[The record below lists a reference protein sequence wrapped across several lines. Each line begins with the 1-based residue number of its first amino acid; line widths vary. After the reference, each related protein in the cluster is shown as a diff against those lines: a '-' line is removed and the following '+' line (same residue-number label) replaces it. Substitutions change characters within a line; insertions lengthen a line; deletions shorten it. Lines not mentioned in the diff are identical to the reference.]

1 MQNSCWFGCLIPQE
15 TRPKRRIARRLVYT
29 PAIICAVQPVVTRL
43 IGNFFKKLIGSG
55 TDKPAKQA
63 TKQEGGGKVQ
73 DKPGDKSPGQRKHPR
88 ERHNGQGQEQR
99 HRNARSQQ
107 AKTGQAEKPGARTE
121 KQHSPK
127 PEKQHQPK
135 RAVKV
140 DHGPWDIAQ
149 FPVEPVEGKTR
160 FHDFDLELPLM
171 RGIADLGFKYCSP
184 IQAQSLPYALKGKDV
199 VGKAQTGT
207 GKTAAFLTAIID
219 DLLKNPI
226 TEKRYAGEARALVI
240 APTRELVIQIAE
252 DAKALCKY
260 TDLKIHT
267 LVGGMDYTRQQ
278 RHLHDDLVDILV
290 ATPGRLLDFCGNKDV
305 YLDQLE
311 ILVIDEADRMLDM
324 GFIPQV
330 RQIVRQTPKREDRQT
345 LFFSAT
351 FTDDVHNLVQQWTY
365 KPVTVDIEPESVANA
380 RVEQHVYLVSTEE
393 KYTLLYN
400 LIQQEHAESMI
411 VFANR
416 RDECRDLHEKLLRHG
431 IKAGLLS
438 GEITQ
443 NKRVSTL
450 DSFKGGEIKVLVAT
464 DVAGRGIHISGISH
478 VVNFTLPEEPEDYV
492 HRIGRTGRAGKHG
505 TSISFACED
514 DALRLEPIER
524 LLGKSIKCEQ
534 PPEQLLLAPPE
545 LPPAP
550 PRSRHNERY
559 TNRSVG
565 NRSGGSRNRRPRS

>member
-1 MQNSCWFGCLIPQE
+1 MI
-15 TRPKRRIARRLVYT
+15 K
-29 PAIICAVQPVVTRL
+29 
-43 IGNFFKKLIGSG
+43 FFKKLLGSSETPAAPAPTSGSG
-55 TDKPAKQA
+55 TKRPDSHRSGNRQGQGSGEKTARESHRKDRDQNHRDQSQRDQASGTRDSKKNRPRSDRQSNPSQSNTRSTRKPAP
-63 TKQEGGGKVQ
+63 VQ
-73 DKPGDKSPGQRKHPR
+73 
-88 ERHNGQGQEQR
+88 
-99 HRNARSQQ
+99 
-107 AKTGQAEKPGARTE
+107 
-121 KQHSPK
+121 
-127 PEKQHQPK
+127 
-135 RAVKV
+135 
-140 DHGPWDIAQ
+140 HGPWDPAS
-149 FPVEPVEGKTR
+149 FAVEPEAGKTR
-160 FHDFDLELPLM
+160 FHDLDLAPEIM
-171 RGIADLGFKYCSP
+171 RAVADLGFKYCSP
-184 IQAQSLPYALKGKDV
+184 IQAQSLPYALQGKDV

-226 TEKRYAGEARALVI
+226 AEKRYAGEARALVI

-252 DAKALCKY
+252 DAKGLCKY

-267 LVGGMDYTRQQ
+267 LVGGMDYAKQQ
-278 RHLHDDLVDILV
+278 RHLHEDLVDILV

-351 FTDDVHNLVQQWTY
+351 FTDDVRNLVEQWTY
-365 KPVTVDIEPESVANA
+365 KPVTVDVQPEQVANDT
-380 RVEQHVYLVSTEE
+380 VDQHVYLVSTEE

-416 RDECRDLHEKLLRHG
+416 RDECRDLQEKLLRHG
-431 IKAGLLS
+431 INAGLLS

-450 DSFKGGEIKVLVAT
+450 DAFKNGDMKVLVAT

-492 HRIGRTGRAGKHG
+492 HRIGRTGRAGKTG

-524 LLGKSIKCEQ
+524 LLGKEIKCEQ
-534 PPEQLLLAPPE
+534 PPEHLLLEPPE

-550 PRSRHNERY
+550 RRERDDRSRAGAR
-559 TNRSVG
+559 TNRSG
-565 NRSGGSRNRRPRS
+565 ASRSGSSRNNSGGGRSGGYRGGPGRSR

>member
-1 MQNSCWFGCLIPQE
+1 M
-15 TRPKRRIARRLVYT
+15 
-29 PAIICAVQPVVTRL
+29 
-43 IGNFFKKLIGSG
+43 IGKFFKKLLGSNEAPTQSSNNRSVTG
-55 TDKPAKQA
+55 AKKPDENKHEATNRHENSRPTKPAGHAAADRSA
-63 TKQEGGGKVQ
+63 T
-73 DKPGDKSPGQRKHPR
+73 R
-88 ERHNGQGQEQR
+88 ERNPSREQTSSR
-99 HRNARSQQ
+99 DHKKPRPKSERPAQSSQR
-107 AKTGQAEKPGARTE
+107 RT
-121 KQHSPK
+121 PK
-127 PEKQHQPK
+127 APP
-135 RAVKV
+135 VK
-140 DHGPWDIAQ
+140 HEPWDPAS
-149 FPVEPVEGKTR
+149 FVVEAVEGKTR
-160 FHDFDLELPLM
+160 FQDLDLEPEIM
-171 RGIADLGFKYCSP
+171 HAVADLGFNYCSP
-184 IQAQSLPYALKGKDV
+184 IQAQSLPHALQGKDV

-207 GKTAAFLTAIID
+207 GKTAAFLTTIID

-226 TEKRYAGEARALVI
+226 AEKRYGGEARALII

-252 DAKALCKY
+252 DAKLLCKY

-267 LVGGMDYTRQQ
+267 LVGGMDYVKQQ
-278 RHLHDDLVDILV
+278 RHLHEDLVDILV

-330 RQIVRQTPKREDRQT
+330 RQIVRMAPRREDRQT

-351 FTDDVHNLVQQWTY
+351 FTDDVRNLVEQWTFQ
-365 KPVTVDIEPESVANA
+365 PVTIDIQPENVANA
-380 RVEQHVYLVSTEE
+380 TVDQHVYLVSTEE

-416 RDECRDLHEKLLRHG
+416 RDECRDLQEKLLRHG
-431 IKAGLLS
+431 VNAGLLS

-450 DSFKGGEIKVLVAT
+450 DAFKNGDTKVLVAT
-464 DVAGRGIHISGISH
+464 DVAGRGIHINDISH

-492 HRIGRTGRAGKHG
+492 HRIGRTGRAGKSG

-514 DALRLEPIER
+514 DALRLEPIAK
-524 LLGKSIKCEQ
+524 LLGKEIKCEQ
-534 PPEQLLLAPPE
+534 PPAYLLLTPPE

-550 PRSRHNERY
+550 RGAREDRSRSSGAR
-559 TNRSVG
+559 TNRSG
-565 NRSGGSRNRRPRS
+565 ARGSGGRSGGPRPGGGRPRH

>member
-1 MQNSCWFGCLIPQE
+1 MGANDSSSAQTASSHPQTGSGSKKNETGRNSRQGSDRGASAREQSGSRDKKPRNKSDRSSQAKRPQQQNS
-15 TRPKRRIARRLVYT
+15 RPT
-29 PAIICAVQPVVTRL
+29 PKAPPV
-43 IGNFFKKLIGSG
+43 
-55 TDKPAKQA
+55 
-63 TKQEGGGKVQ
+63 
-73 DKPGDKSPGQRKHPR
+73 KH
-88 ERHNGQGQEQR
+88 E
-99 HRNARSQQ
+99 
-107 AKTGQAEKPGARTE
+107 
-121 KQHSPK
+121 
-127 PEKQHQPK
+127 
-135 RAVKV
+135 
-140 DHGPWDIAQ
+140 PWDPAS
-149 FPVEPVEGKTR
+149 FVVEEVPGKTR
-160 FHDFDLELPLM
+160 FQDLDLAPEIM
-171 RGIADLGFKYCSP
+171 HAVADLGFSYCSP
-184 IQAQSLPYALKGKDV
+184 IQAQSLPHALQGKDV

-226 TEKRYAGEARALVI
+226 EEKRYAGEARALII

-252 DAKALCKY
+252 DAKLLCKY

-267 LVGGMDYTRQQ
+267 LVGGMDYVKQQ
-278 RHLHDDLVDILV
+278 RHLHEDLVDILV

-330 RQIVRQTPKREDRQT
+330 RQIVRQAPKREERQT

-351 FTDDVHNLVQQWTY
+351 FTDDVRNLVEQWTY
-365 KPVTVDIEPESVANA
+365 KPVTIDIQPESVANST
-380 RVEQHVYLVSTEE
+380 VEQHVYLVSTEE

-400 LIQQEHAESMI
+400 LIQQEHADSMI

-416 RDECRDLHEKLLRHG
+416 RDECRDLQEKLVRHG
-431 IKAGLLS
+431 VNAGLLS

-450 DSFKGGEIKVLVAT
+450 DAFKQGEMKVLVAT
-464 DVAGRGIHISGISH
+464 DVAGRGIHISDISH

-492 HRIGRTGRAGKHG
+492 HRIGRTGRAGKSG

-514 DALRLEPIER
+514 DAFRLEPIEK
-524 LLGKSIKCEQ
+524 LLGKEIKCEQ
-534 PPEQLLLAPPE
+534 PPEYLLLTPPD

-550 PRSRHNERY
+550 RGNREDRPRGGAR
-559 TNRSVG
+559 T
-565 NRSGGSRNRRPRS
+565 NRSGGSRGSGGSRSGGRHRT

>member
-1 MQNSCWFGCLIPQE
+1 
-15 TRPKRRIARRLVYT
+15 
-29 PAIICAVQPVVTRL
+29 L
-43 IGNFFKKLIGSG
+43 IGKFFKKLLGSNEA
-55 TDKPAKQA
+55 PAAQSSNTNSVA
-63 TKQEGGGKVQ
+63 GS
-73 DKPGDKSPGQRKHPR
+73 KSPEANRPPKHSSHSNAGKTNSSREQSSSPEQKSSLEHKPSREHNSPRDNKKPRPKSDRPAQNQRRTPRPAPVKH
-88 ERHNGQGQEQR
+88 E
-99 HRNARSQQ
+99 
-107 AKTGQAEKPGARTE
+107 
-121 KQHSPK
+121 
-127 PEKQHQPK
+127 
-135 RAVKV
+135 
-140 DHGPWDIAQ
+140 PWDPASFVVEEIA
-149 FPVEPVEGKTR
+149 GKTR
-160 FHDFDLELPLM
+160 FQDLDLEPEIM
-171 RGIADLGFKYCSP
+171 HAVADLGFNYCSP
-184 IQAQSLPYALKGKDV
+184 IQAQSLPHALQGKDV

-207 GKTAAFLTAIID
+207 GKTAAFLTTIID

-226 TEKRYAGEARALVI
+226 PEKRYAGEARALII

-252 DAKALCKY
+252 DAKLLCKY

-267 LVGGMDYTRQQ
+267 LVGGMDYVKQQ
-278 RHLHDDLVDILV
+278 RHLHEDLVDILV

-330 RQIVRQTPKREDRQT
+330 RQIVRQAPKREDRQT

-351 FTDDVHNLVQQWTY
+351 FTDDVRNLVEQWTFE
-365 KPVTVDIEPESVANA
+365 PVTIDIQPENVANST
-380 RVEQHVYLVSTEE
+380 VEQHVYLVSTEE

-416 RDECRDLHEKLLRHG
+416 RDECRDLQEKLLRHG
-431 IKAGLLS
+431 VNAGLLS

-450 DSFKGGEIKVLVAT
+450 DAFKNGETKVLVAT
-464 DVAGRGIHISGISH
+464 DVAGRGIHINDISH

-492 HRIGRTGRAGKHG
+492 HRIGRTGRAGKSG

-514 DALRLEPIER
+514 DALRLEPIAK
-524 LLGKSIKCEQ
+524 LLGKEIKCEQ
-534 PPEQLLLAPPE
+534 PPEYLLLTPPE

-550 PRSRHNERY
+550 KGTRDDRPRSSGAR
-559 TNRSVG
+559 T
-565 NRSGGSRNRRPRS
+565 NRSGGNRNGSSRSGGQRTGGRPRT

>member
-1 MQNSCWFGCLIPQE
+1 M
-15 TRPKRRIARRLVYT
+15 YT
-29 PAIICAVQPVVTRL
+29 PAIICATKLVVTRL
-43 IGNFFKKLIGSG
+43 IGFFKKLMGSG
-55 TDKPAKQA
+55 TDKPV
-63 TKQEGGGKVQ
+63 KQESPVKTSE
-73 DKPGDKSPGQRKHPR
+73 KSAHEHGANNRKHPR
-88 ERHNGQGQEQR
+88 ERHSGQEQQR
-99 HRNARSQQ
+99 QNSRNNRNQRGAQKADHGDKPAMKAERPAQPR
-107 AKTGQAEKPGARTE
+107 AEK
-121 KQHSPK
+121 SP
-127 PEKQHQPK
+127 QPK
-135 RAVKV
+135 RPAKV
-140 DHGPWDIAQ
+140 DHGPWDISQ
-149 FPVEPVEGKTR
+149 FQVEALEGKTR
-160 FHDFDLELPLM
+160 FHDFDLELPLL
-171 RGIADLGFKYCSP
+171 RGIAELGFKYCSP
-184 IQAQSLPYALKGKDV
+184 IQAQSLPHALKGKDV

-226 TEKRYAGEARALVI
+226 AEKRYAGEARALVI
-240 APTRELVIQIAE
+240 APTRELVMQIAE
-252 DAKALCKY
+252 DAKALCKF

-267 LVGGMDYTRQQ
+267 LVGGMDYVKQQ
-278 RHLHDDLVDILV
+278 RHLHEDLVDILV

-311 ILVIDEADRMLDM
+311 VLVIDEADRMLDM

-365 KPVTVDIEPESVANA
+365 KPVTVEIEPESVANA
-380 RVEQHVYLVSTEE
+380 RVDQHVYLVSTEE

-450 DSFKGGEIKVLVAT
+450 DAFKNGDIKVLVAT

-492 HRIGRTGRAGKHG
+492 HRIGRTGRAGKTG

-514 DALRLEPIER
+514 DALRLAPIEQ
-524 LLGKSIKCEQ
+524 LLGKPIKCEQ
-534 PPEQLLLAPPE
+534 PPEPLLLAPPD

-550 PRSRHNERY
+550 PRARNNERY

-565 NRSGGSRNRRPRS
+565 NRPGGGRNRRPRN

>member
-1 MQNSCWFGCLIPQE
+1 M
-15 TRPKRRIARRLVYT
+15 
-29 PAIICAVQPVVTRL
+29 
-43 IGNFFKKLIGSG
+43 IGKFFKKLIGSG
-55 TDKPAKQA
+55 DSPSDAAKAPGKTQKTA
-63 TKQEGGGKVQ
+63 DQGKGGGNR
-73 DKPGDKSPGQRKHPR
+73 DDKHPR
-88 ERHNGQGQEQR
+88 NKNRGNKGRG
-99 HRNARSQQ
+99 ARQ
-107 AKTGQAEKPGARTE
+107 AGARQAGVSPPATDRLPRSEKPGAEGSRAE
-121 KQHSPK
+121 KPRDNPANPRPPRHTRVAK
-127 PEKQHQPK
+127 PPVP
-135 RAVKV
+135 AA
-140 DHGPWDIAQ
+140 PWDISEFA
-149 FPVEPVEGKTR
+149 VEPVDGKTR
-160 FHDFDLELPLM
+160 FHDFDLSPELM
-171 RGIADLGFKYCSP
+171 HAIADVGFKYCSP
-184 IQAQSLPYALKGKDV
+184 IQAQSLPHALQGKDV

-207 GKTAAFLTAIID
+207 GKTAAFLAAIID

-267 LVGGMDYTRQQ
+267 LVGGMDYTKQQ
-278 RHLHDDLVDILV
+278 RRLHETLVDILV

-311 ILVIDEADRMLDM
+311 VLVIDEADRMLDM

-330 RQIVRQTPKREDRQT
+330 RQIVRQTPHREDRQT

-365 KPVTVDIEPESVANA
+365 KPVTIEIEPESVANA
-380 RVEQHVYLVSTEE
+380 RVDQHVYLVSTEE

-416 RDECRDLHEKLLRHG
+416 RDECRDLYEKLLRHG

-450 DSFKGGEIKVLVAT
+450 DAFKNGDIKVLVAT

-492 HRIGRTGRAGKHG
+492 HRIGRTGRAGKSG

-514 DALRLEPIER
+514 DALRLEPIEK
-524 LLGKSIKCEQ
+524 LLGKPIKCEQ
-534 PPEQLLLAPPE
+534 PPEILLLLPPE
-545 LPPAP
+545 LPALP
-550 PRSRHNERY
+550 PRSRHQERY
-559 TNRSVG
+559 SNRSVG
-565 NRSGGSRNRRPRS
+565 NRPGGNRSRRPRH

>member
-1 MQNSCWFGCLIPQE
+1 MN
-15 TRPKRRIARRLVYT
+15 
-29 PAIICAVQPVVTRL
+29 RL

-55 TDKPAKQA
+55 ATPPEKNEAQAKPAS
-63 TKQEGGGKVQ
+63 
-73 DKPGDKSPGQRKHPR
+73 DKSSSNKKHSDRNNRNGSHNSANAQGRNKNRSSHGQRNAHPAEHKADT
-88 ERHNGQGQEQR
+88 ERSDNKAHKSAQER
-99 HRNARSQQ
+99 RP
-107 AKTGQAEKPGARTE
+107 KKP
-121 KQHSPK
+121 
-127 PEKQHQPK
+127 
-135 RAVKV
+135 VKI
-140 DHGPWDIAQ
+140 DHGPWDISQ
-149 FPVEPVEGKTR
+149 FEVEPMEGKTR
-160 FHDFDLELPLM
+160 FHDLDLETPIM
-171 RGIADLGFKYCSP
+171 RAVADLGFKYCSP
-184 IQAQSLPYALKGKDV
+184 IQAQSLPYALQGKDV

-226 TEKRYAGEARALVI
+226 AEKRYAGEARALVI

-267 LVGGMDYTRQQ
+267 LVGGMDYVKQQ

-311 ILVIDEADRMLDM
+311 VLVIDEADRMLDM

-351 FTDDVHNLVQQWTY
+351 FTDDVLNLVDQWTY
-365 KPVTVDIEPESVANA
+365 KPVTVEIEPESVANE
-380 RVEQHVYLVSTEE
+380 RVDQHVYLVSTEE

-416 RDECRDLHEKLLRHG
+416 RDECRDLQEKLQRHG

-438 GEITQ
+438 GEIAQ
-443 NKRVSTL
+443 NKRVATL
-450 DSFKGGEIKVLVAT
+450 DAFKSGELKVLVAT

-492 HRIGRTGRAGKHG
+492 HRIGRTGRAGKNG

-514 DALRLEPIER
+514 DALLLEPIAK
-524 LLGKSIKCEQ
+524 LLGKPIKCEQ
-534 PPEQLLLAPPE
+534 PPEELMLTPPE
-545 LPPAP
+545 SLPAV
-550 PRSRHNERY
+550 PRARTNERFS
-559 TNRSVG
+559 NRSVG
-565 NRSGGSRNRRPRS
+565 NRPGGNRSRRPRN

>member
-1 MQNSCWFGCLIPQE
+1 M
-15 TRPKRRIARRLVYT
+15 V
-29 PAIICAVQPVVTRL
+29 L
-43 IGNFFKKLIGSG
+43 IGKFINKLIGRQAE
-55 TDKPAKQA
+55 TPAP
-63 TKQEGGGKVQ
+63 KQESQKNTSPSGESSNRNRRQANDRSRRAKHPKSREASGS
-73 DKPGDKSPGQRKHPR
+73 KPGQV
-88 ERHNGQGQEQR
+88 
-99 HRNARSQQ
+99 
-107 AKTGQAEKPGARTE
+107 QAEKAAPQEKPAPRAKSPERAR
-121 KQHSPK
+121 P
-127 PEKQHQPK
+127 
-135 RAVKV
+135 KV
-140 DHGPWDIAQ
+140 DETHWDISQ
-149 FPVEPVEGKTR
+149 FPVPEEAGKTR
-160 FHDFDLELPLM
+160 FHDFDLDTRLM
-171 RGIADLGFKYCSP
+171 HAIADLGFKYCSP
-184 IQAQSLPYALKGKDV
+184 IQAQSLPYALKGQDV

-219 DLLKNPI
+219 DLLRNPI
-226 TEKRYAGEARALVI
+226 AEKRYAGEARALVI

-267 LVGGMDYTRQQ
+267 LVGGMDYAKQQ
-278 RHLHDDLVDILV
+278 RRLHDTYVDILV

-330 RQIVRQTPKREDRQT
+330 RQIVRQAPKKEERQT

-351 FTDDVHNLVQQWTY
+351 FTEDVHNLVAQWTY
-365 KPVTVDIEPESVANA
+365 KPITVEIQPENVATDT
-380 RVEQHVYLVSTEE
+380 VEQHVYLVSTEE

-400 LIQQEHAESMI
+400 LIQQEHVESMI

-416 RDECRDLHEKLLRHG
+416 RDECRDLQEKLQRHG
-431 IKAGLLS
+431 IQAGLLS

-450 DSFKGGEIKVLVAT
+450 EAFKRGDMKVLVAT

-492 HRIGRTGRAGKHG
+492 HRIGRTGRAGKTG

-514 DALRLEPIER
+514 DAFRLEPLEK
-524 LLGKSIKCEQ
+524 LLGKKIRCEQ
-534 PPEQLLLAPPE
+534 PPETLLLTPPE

-550 PRSRHNERY
+550 RRPREDRA
-559 TNRSVG
+559 
-565 NRSGGSRNRRPRS
+565 RSGGAPRRGGGGSRSGGGGRRPSR

>member
-1 MQNSCWFGCLIPQE
+1 M
-15 TRPKRRIARRLVYT
+15 
-29 PAIICAVQPVVTRL
+29 
-43 IGNFFKKLIGSG
+43 GSG
-55 TDKPAKQA
+55 TDKPS
-63 TKQEGGGKVQ
+63 KQETAVKTPEKSG
-73 DKPGDKSPGQRKHPR
+73 GDKGSGPRKHPR
-88 ERHNGQGQEQR
+88 DRHQDQR
-99 HRNARSQQ
+99 QRNARNQH
-107 AKTGQAEKPGARTE
+107 AKSDHAKAEQTENAPRFEKPRQA
-121 KQHSPK
+121 K
-127 PEKQHQPK
+127 PEKQHHTK
-135 RAVKV
+135 RPVKV
-140 DHGPWDIAQ
+140 DHGPWDISEFQ
-149 FPVEPVEGKTR
+149 VEAIDGKTR
-160 FHDFDLELPLM
+160 FHDFDLELPLL
-171 RGIADLGFKYCSP
+171 RGIAALGFKYCSP
-184 IQAQSLPYALKGKDV
+184 IQAQSLPHALKGKDV

-240 APTRELVIQIAE
+240 APTRELVMQIAE

-267 LVGGMDYTRQQ
+267 LVGGMDYAKQQ
-278 RHLHDDLVDILV
+278 RHLHEDLVDILV

-311 ILVIDEADRMLDM
+311 VLVIDEADRMLDM

-330 RQIVRQTPKREDRQT
+330 RQIVRQTPKREERQT

-365 KPVTVDIEPESVANA
+365 KPVTVEIEPESVANA
-380 RVEQHVYLVSTEE
+380 RVDQHVYLVSTEE

-431 IKAGLLS
+431 IKGGLLS
-438 GEITQ
+438 VEIAQ
-443 NKRVSTL
+443 NKQVSTL
-450 DSFKGGEIKVLVAT
+450 EALKNGEFKVLVAT

-492 HRIGRTGRAGKHG
+492 HRIGRTGRAGKTG

-514 DALRLEPIER
+514 DALRLEPIAL
-524 LLGKSIKCEQ
+524 LLGKPIKCEQ
-534 PPEQLLLAPPE
+534 PPEPLLLEPPA
-545 LPPAP
+545 LSPAP
-550 PRSRHNERY
+550 PRARSNERY

-565 NRSGGSRNRRPRS
+565 NRPGGNRNRRPRH

>member
-1 MQNSCWFGCLIPQE
+1 MSCKPPPQAA
-15 TRPKRRIARRLVYT
+15 INNLVM
-29 PAIICAVQPVVTRL
+29 RL
-43 IGNFFKKLIGSG
+43 IGKFFKKLIGTGESAPKNTETSSKAPATSAEKSKPSG
-55 TDKPAKQA
+55 NKPH
-63 TKQEGGGKVQ
+63 EPGQ
-73 DKPGDKSPGQRKHPR
+73 DKQPRKDRPGRPNQGNKHKQGHKSPADAAHQ
-88 ERHNGQGQEQR
+88 QGKTDR
-99 HRNARSQQ
+99 HR
-107 AKTGQAEKPGARTE
+107 AEKKPKLDTTPWDE
-121 KQHSPK
+121 KQF
-127 PEKQHQPK
+127 
-135 RAVKV
+135 AV
-140 DHGPWDIAQ
+140 DPI
-149 FPVEPVEGKTR
+149 EGKTR
-160 FHDFDLELPLM
+160 FHDFDLPPELM
-171 RGIADLGFKYCSP
+171 HAIADLGFQYCSP
-184 IQAQSLPYALKGKDV
+184 IQAQSLPHALQGKDV

-207 GKTAAFLTAIID
+207 GKTAAFLAAIID

-226 TEKRYAGEARALVI
+226 TEKRYAGEARALII

-252 DAKALCKY
+252 DAKGLCKY
-260 TDLKIHT
+260 TDLQIHT
-267 LVGGMDYTRQQ
+267 LVGGMDYVKQQ
-278 RHLHDDLVDILV
+278 RHLHDSLVDILV

-311 ILVIDEADRMLDM
+311 VLVIDEADRMLDM

-330 RQIVRQTPKREDRQT
+330 RQIVRQTPRREDRQT

-351 FTDDVHNLVQQWTY
+351 FTDDVRNLVQQWTY
-365 KPVTVDIEPESVANA
+365 NPITIDIEPESVANA
-380 RVEQHVYLVSTEE
+380 QVDQHVYLVSTEE

-450 DSFKGGEIKVLVAT
+450 DAFKSGEIKVLVAT

-492 HRIGRTGRAGKHG
+492 HRIGRTGRAGKFG

-514 DALRLEPIER
+514 DALRLEPIAE
-524 LLGKSIKCEQ
+524 LLGNPIKCEQ
-534 PPEQLLLAPPE
+534 PPEILMLAPPE
-545 LPPAP
+545 LPAAPAR
-550 PRSRHNERY
+550 PRHQDRHS
-559 TNRSVG
+559 NRSVG
-565 NRSGGSRNRRPRS
+565 NRPGGNRSRRPRT